1 MFSYFVIYAQEIN
14 FLTIV
19 TIIVSISIQNS
30 LLLLSSIF
38 MTSHL
43 PPFYVFLFA
52 VGSVAKVFQF
62 PIADNSYH
70 DSYGLFRFC
79 GIRSDPCS

>member
-1 MFSYFVIYAQEIN
+1 MFSYFVIYAQGII
-14 FLTIV
+14 FLTSV
-19 TIIVSISIQNS
+19 TIIVSISMQNN
-30 LLLLSSIF
+30 LVLLSLIF
-38 MTSHL
+38 MTTHL

-52 VGSVAKVFQF
+52 VGSLAKVFQF

-70 DSYGLFRFC
+70 DSYGLFGFC